1 MKIIFI
7 TIDGVLCPYSWI
19 DKNIDDFSEFQGG
32 RLDPEKLNIFC
43 SKIKHIGSKVVI
55 FDKKCYENEA
65 LWKEFQKM
73 GKTSIFDELHNI
85 GPTELSDLVNTIVKK
100 YSKDNLVE
108 YAIITGND
116 NYYDMDRTLLDHTIL
131 VDPNI
136 GLTLQNMDRC
146 IELISYIK

>member
-1 MKIIFI
+1 MVFYVHIHGLIEILIIF
-7 TIDGVLCPYSWI
+7 LNS
-19 DKNIDDFSEFQGG
+19 KGG
-32 RLDPEKLNIFC
+32 RLDPEKLSIFC

-65 LWKEFQKM
+65 LWKEIRKND
-73 GKTSIFDELHNI
+73 KTFIFDELHNI
-85 GPTELSDLVNTIVKK
+85 GPNELSDLVNTIVKK

-116 NYYDMDRTLLDHTIL
+116 NYFDINRTLLDHTIL
-131 VDPNI
+131 VDSNI
-136 GLTLQNMDRC
+136 GLTPQNMDRC

>member
-1 MKIIFI
+1 MKLIFI

-19 DKNIDDFSEFQGG
+19 DKNTDDFSEFQGG
-32 RLDPEKLNIFC
+32 RLDPEKLRIFC

-131 VDPNI
+131 VNSNI
-136 GLTLQNMDRC
+136 GLTPQNMDRA
-146 IELISYIK
+146 IEVISYIK

>member
-1 MKIIFI
+1 MKLIFI

-19 DKNIDDFSEFQGG
+19 DKNIDNFLEFQGG
-32 RLDPEKLNIFC
+32 RLDPEKLSIFC

-65 LWKEFQKM
+65 LWKEFQKK

-85 GPTELSDLVNTIVKK
+85 GPNELSELVNTIVKK
-100 YSKDNLVE
+100 YSKANLVE

-116 NYYDMDRTLLDHTIL
+116 NYYDIDRNILDHTVI
-131 VDPNI
+131 VNSNT
-136 GLTLQNMDRC
+136 GLTLQNMDRA